1 MILEFYLKGFVPLA
15 TSNVKEIKMVTK
27 DQINIFISTNG
38 AGKSS
43 IMREL
48 HPFPPDTSKFEDGG
62 TKIISILH
70 NGKIYKMTSVMG
82 KEGYHKFEV
91 EGENLN
97 TGNTATAQRMLAES
111 HFGISQSTAKILSGL
126 HITDLFNAM
135 SPAKRKDF
143 LMDLYPN
150 DTTYAMGLYSKLKDE
165 WNSLRGALRNQISRY
180 AVEKQ
185 TLETLNNLSEEQL
198 MSRVSKLDEEIR
210 EGLLMVGRLSQ
221 AKEHPQLKRMHESL
235 LESAAFLVKFTVS
248 NPECLTREQA
258 KARVRHHENFLATHQ
273 QKHEHHS
280 TKLAELNEQVSLKDI
295 QQDPKVLEQRAKAIE
310 ADLKHWN
317 DKRNNLKTYLDNH
330 PILMEAYVNF
340 GSRFVMALSEMKQYL
355 INVTPASMPELTRQM
370 YQEWTSKHDEI
381 GNERTKTKHMLDE
394 KQHRLAHFKGMESI
408 DCPKC
413 DHTFKVGVTENELNL
428 LEVAIAGLTKQV
440 THYDQELAKLLVLI
454 DNDRDWFLSMQALY
468 NFLRQQRYTE
478 ADLAMV
484 IREYDIGKSNGVNL
498 VNAIDRLA
506 DYDDALENIRP
517 LEKEQQVNTSQI
529 NLLKQNY
536 IGTLIKQIKQSEE
549 SIQFHNVAM
558 RKANQHLRTDRYL
571 VEQMEKYEQRLE
583 LFKAQLRS
591 FRSAMTAEF
600 HFQLKKEVDFGIAGR
615 TAEKNHCMSEIIRSK
630 SLHSV
635 VDSIDQDIQRLKR
648 RTKIVKAL
656 MDSLCPNKGFIG
668 KLMLDFIMTFCG
680 NVNAIIKEFSS
691 ITLMLKPCNKD
702 NGDLTY
708 RFPVVNGQNTEASD
722 ISDCSAGESEIL
734 NWSIR
739 KTGMRY
745 KPNWFPMFMDEV
757 GAYLDEVNRTRFFA
771 YIQSIFADKEHEQLF
786 MVSHYAAQHGM
797 FNNPNIIAI
806 NSEGLTIQGKV
817 NAHTVIQKG

>member
-1 MILEFYLKGFVPLA
+1 MILDFYLKGFIPLA
-15 TSNVKEIKMVTK
+15 TSNVREIKMVTK

-91 EGENLN
+91 DGENLN

-111 HFGISQSTAKILSGL
+111 HFGITQATAKILSGL
-126 HITDLFNAM
+126 HITDLFNSM

-150 DTTYAMGLYSKLKDE
+150 DTSYAMDVYGKLKDE

-180 AVEKQ
+180 AIEKQ
-185 TLETLNNLSEEQL
+185 TLETLNKLSEDEL
-198 MSRVSKLDEEIR
+198 LSRVATLDEEIR
-210 EGLLMVGRLSQ
+210 EGLLMVGRLSL
-221 AKEHPQLKRMHESL
+221 AKEHPQLRRMHEALTDTASFL
-235 LESAAFLVKFTVS
+235 LKFTVA
-248 NPECLTREQA
+248 NPECLSREQA
-258 KARVRHHENFLATHQ
+258 KNRVIHHENFLRSHQ
-273 QKHEHHS
+273 QKQEHHS
-280 TKLAELNEQVSLKDI
+280 KKLAELNEQVSLKDI

-317 DKRNNLKTYLDNH
+317 EKRSNLKTYLNDH
-330 PILMEAYVNF
+330 GILMEAYANF
-340 GSRFVMALSEMKQYL
+340 GSRFVVALSEMKQYL
-355 INVTPASMPELTRQM
+355 INVTPSSVPNLTRQM
-370 YQEWTSKHDEI
+370 YQEWVSKRDLM
-381 GNERTKTKHMLDE
+381 GNERSKTKHMLEE
-394 KQHRLAHFKGMESI
+394 KQHRLAHYRGMESVE
-408 DCPKC
+408 CPKC
-413 DHTFKVGVTENELNL
+413 DHTFKVGVTEQDINL

-440 THYDQELAKLLVLI
+440 GHYDVEIAKLDVLI
-454 DNDRDWFLSMQALY
+454 ENDSDWFLSMQALY
-468 NFLRQQRYTE
+468 NFLRQQRYTD

-484 IREYDIGKSNGVNL
+484 IREYDIGKVNGVNL

-506 DYDDALENIRP
+506 DYDDAVENIKP

-549 SIQFHNVAM
+549 SINFHNVAM
-558 RKANQHLRTDRYL
+558 RSANVRLRTDRYL
-571 VEQMEKYEQRLE
+571 LEQMEKYDERLS
-583 LFKAQLRS
+583 LFKTQLRS
-591 FRSAMTAEF
+591 FKAALTGEF
-600 HFQLKKEVDFGIAGR
+600 HYQLKKEVDFGIAGR

-668 KLMLDFIMTFCG
+668 KLMLDFIKTFCG
-680 NVNAIIKEFSS
+680 NTNAIIKEFSS

-708 RFPVVNGQNTEASD
+708 RFPVVNGQNTEAAD

-734 NWSIR
+734 NWAIR
-739 KTGMRY
+739 KVGMRY

-757 GAYLDEVNRTRFFA
+757 GAFLDEVNRTRFFA

-806 NSEGLTIQGKV
+806 NREGLTIQGKV
-817 NAHTVIQKG
+817 NAHTIIQKG

>member
-1 MILEFYLKGFVPLA
+1 MILDFYLKGFIPLA
-15 TSNVKEIKMVTK
+15 TSNVREIKMITK

-48 HPFPPDTSKFEDGG
+48 HPFPPDGSKFEEGG
-62 TKIISILH
+62 TKIISILLD
-70 NGKIYKMTSVMG
+70 GKIYKMTSVIG
-82 KEGYHKFEV
+82 KEGYHRFEV
-91 EGENLN
+91 DGENLN

-111 HFGISQSTAKILSGL
+111 HFGLSQSTAKVLSGL
-126 HITDLFNAM
+126 HITDLFNGM

-150 DTTYAMGLYSKLKDE
+150 DTTYAMGVYGKLKEE

-185 TLETLNNLSEEQL
+185 TLETLNKLSEDEL
-198 MSRVSKLDEEIR
+198 LSRVATLDEEIR
-210 EGLLMVGRLSQ
+210 EGLLMVGRLSL
-221 AKEHPQLKRMHESL
+221 AKEHPHLQRMHDSL
-235 LESAAFLVKFTVS
+235 METAAFLLKFSVANKEGMSRAGATD
-248 NPECLTREQA
+248 
-258 KARVRHHENFLATHQ
+258 RVLHHENFLRYHQ
-273 QKHEHHS
+273 AKHDDHS
-280 TKLAELNEQVSLKDI
+280 KKLAELNEQVSLKDI

-310 ADLKHWN
+310 ADLKHWGE
-317 DKRNNLKTYLDNH
+317 KRTNLKNYLQDH
-330 PILMEAYVNF
+330 PILMEAYANF
-340 GSRFVMALSEMKQYL
+340 GGRFVVALSEMKQYL
-355 INVTPASMPELTRQM
+355 INVTPASMPALTRQQ
-370 YQEWTSKHDEI
+370 YQEWTTKRDEM
-381 GNERTKTKHMLDE
+381 GNERTKTKHILNE
-394 KQHRLAHFKGMESI
+394 KQHRLNHYRGMETV

-413 DHTFKVGVTENELNL
+413 DHTFKVGVTEKDIQQ
-428 LEVAIAGLTKQV
+428 LESAIAGLTKQV
-440 THYDQELAKLLVLI
+440 ERYDIEIAKVDLLI
-454 DNDRDWFLSMQALY
+454 ENDSDWFLSMQALY
-468 NFLRQQRYTE
+468 NFLRSQRYTE

-484 IREYDIGKSNGVNL
+484 IREYDIGKVNGVNL

-506 DYDDALENIRP
+506 DYDDAVENIKP
-517 LEKEQQVNTSQI
+517 LEKEQQVNNSQI

-536 IGTLIKQIKQSEE
+536 IGGLIKKIKTSEE
-549 SIQFHNVAM
+549 SIHFHNVAI
-558 RKANQHLRTDRYL
+558 RRASTHLRADRYL
-571 VEQMEKYEQRLE
+571 LEQMEKFDTRRE
-583 LFKAQLRS
+583 LFKTQLRS
-591 FRSAMTAEF
+591 FHSALVGEF
-600 HFQLKKEVDFGIAGR
+600 QHQLKKEVDFGISGR
-615 TAEKNHCMSEIIRSK
+615 SAEKNHCMSEIIRSK

-656 MDSLCPNKGFIG
+656 MDGLCPNKGFIG
-668 KLMLDFIMTFCG
+668 KLMLDFIKTFCG
-680 NVNAIIKEFSS
+680 NTNAIIKEFSA

-734 NWSIR
+734 NWAIR
-739 KTGMRY
+739 KVGMRY
-745 KPNWFPMFMDEV
+745 KPSWFPMFMDEV
-757 GAYLDEVNRTRFFA
+757 GAFLDEVNRTRFFA